1 MSDKMS
7 LGNARSVLRAELGNI
22 RQRSPD
28 LDPADLTLFTFP
40 LLVRALGVLLVGAV
54 PLLVVR
60 SGGDEDAMLV
70 PLIGSLALVIIC
82 TAIVAWLTS
91 IVISGLVVMILY
103 RTGPGPSSH
112 LVVRILTDS
121 FRRISDSSSHL
132 TLLALVA
139 GLLSL
144 AIGLPTRPGDDQA
157 NSVIEDLLAA
167 QVGVL
172 LAVLGFAFV
181 AESIRSSA
189 DIVDDQ
195 SLMLAWPWALII
207 ACGSWS
213 LATLVGPFETTRM
226 LSILLNE
233 WLPAMVDGTPR
244 ATVIADLIPP
254 GAGWWAALGPLPV
267 IALVWA
273 IQAWRHDGFTQIR
286 EFLEGDDQVP
296 ATRRPITGGNV

>member
-1 MSDKMS
+1 MPGKMS
-7 LGNARSVLRAELGNI
+7 LRNARSVLGAEVGAMRA
-22 RQRSPD
+22 RTPD
-28 LDPADLTLFTFP
+28 LDPADLTMFTFP
-40 LLVRALGVLLVGAV
+40 LLVRAVGVLAIGAV

-60 SGGDEDAMLV
+60 SGSEEDALLV

-91 IVISGLVVMILY
+91 VVISGLVVMVLY
-103 RTGPGPSSH
+103 RTGPGASSH

-121 FRRISDSSSHL
+121 FRRISDSTSHL

-144 AIGLPTRPGDDQA
+144 AIGLPTRRGDDLA
-157 NSVIEDLLAA
+157 NPVIEDLLAA

-172 LAVLGFAFV
+172 LAALGFAFI
-181 AESIRSSA
+181 AESIRSAA

-195 SLMLAWPWALII
+195 SLMLAWPWALLI
-207 ACGSWS
+207 ACASWS
-213 LATLVGPFETTRM
+213 LATAVGPFEITRM
-226 LSILLNE
+226 LTILLNE
-233 WLPAMVDGTPR
+233 WLPAMVDGVPR
-244 ATVIADLIPP
+244 ATVIADLVPA
-254 GAGWWAALGPLPV
+254 GARWWAAFAPLPV

-286 EFLEGDDQVP
+286 EFLEGDDEVP
-296 ATRRPITGGNV
+296 PTRRT